1 MRLAAGAGC
10 ALLATACQD
19 ATGTGSGLAPL
30 VLGSVGS
37 GWAIPEKGPN
47 GALTLDQAAA
57 ATPADPTAVRH
68 RLDTGRFS
76 GAFERVWRSG
86 DQFVSILVYS
96 FADAGSA
103 ASFATF
109 ELRSIAATGTAV
121 MYTAGRGPGEK
132 VFTFAGATRAAVGT
146 TQFCEGAWYAV
157 ETSAVE
163 VTHCGASRPG
173 YPNQVIDLANQ
184 ELDLITGINAG
195 SATP

>member
-1 MRLAAGAGC
+1 MGGAC

-19 ATGTGSGLAPL
+19 ATGTGSALAPL
-30 VLGSVGS
+30 VLGTVGA
-37 GWAIPEKGPN
+37 GYTIPDKGPN
-47 GALTLDQAAA
+47 GPLTLDQAAT
-57 ATPADPTAVRH
+57 ATPADPAAVKQ
-68 RLDTGRFS
+68 RLGNGRFS

-96 FADAGSA
+96 FADAGAA

-109 ELRSIAATGTAV
+109 EQRSIAASGSST
-121 MYTAGRGPGEK
+121 MFSAGRGPGEQ
-132 VFTFAGATRAAVGT
+132 VFTFVGATRAAVGT

-157 ETSAVE
+157 ESRAVE

-184 ELDLITGINAG
+184 ELDLLTGINAG
-195 SATP
+195 AVGTP